1 MKSPARTALTLGI
14 LAACMLPAT
23 GSASA
28 SQPAGDSNVAAS
40 SGAASSGVTVIRSI
54 PSSGNLNVTVP
65 GGNSVKFSIES
76 NMTTGYAYTVKTG
89 KNTAVSRVSK
99 VSYVA
104 PTNGLMGAPGR
115 SVVTVKPSHSGVTK
129 LTFTLTSPSGE
140 IAERSTV
147 TLEFMND

>member
-1 MKSPARTALTLGI
+1 MKSLARTALALGF
-14 LAACMLPAT
+14 LAAITLPAT
-23 GSASA
+23 GTASA
-28 SQPAGDSNVAAS
+28 SQPSGDSAAP
-40 SGAASSGVTVIRSI
+40 ASSGVTVIRSI

-76 NMTTGYAYTVKTG
+76 NITTGYAYTVKTG